1 MKIDDKTTTYEI
13 NKYVSKPTQ
22 DETEKIEQKQT
33 TDAQKTEGADR
44 SEQDTVVNLSQASKE
59 AQRIEEIILSEPD
72 VREEKVAE
80 LKRKI
85 ESGEYEIDHDAVADK
100 LVDSFIDEI
109 S

>member
-1 MKIDDKTTTYEI
+1 MKIDDKTMTPEI
-13 NKYVSKPTQ
+13 SKYVSKTTPNDTQ
-22 DETEKIEQKQT
+22 QIEQKPSS
-33 TDAQKTEGADR
+33 DEQKTEGVKG

-59 AQRIEEIILSEPD
+59 AQRIKEIISSEPD

-85 ESGEYEIDHDAVADK
+85 ESGEYKVDHDAVADK
-100 LVDSFIDEI
+100 LVDSFIEEI

>member
-1 MKIDDKTTTYEI
+1 MKIDDKTMTPEI
-13 NKYVSKPTQ
+13 SKYVSKTTPNDTQ
-22 DETEKIEQKQT
+22 QIEQKPSS
-33 TDAQKTEGADR
+33 DEQKTGGVEQSG
-44 SEQDTVVNLSQASKE
+44 QDTVVNLSQASKE
-59 AQRIEEIILSEPD
+59 AQRIREIMLSEPD

-85 ESGEYEIDHDAVADK
+85 EAGEYKMDHDAVAAK